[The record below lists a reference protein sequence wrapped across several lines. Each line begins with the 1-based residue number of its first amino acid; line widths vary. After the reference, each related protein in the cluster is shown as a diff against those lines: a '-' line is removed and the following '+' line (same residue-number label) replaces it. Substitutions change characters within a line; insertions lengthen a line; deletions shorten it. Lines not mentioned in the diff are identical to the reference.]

1 MQSFEHDTAASARE
15 ALAALGDA
23 ETRLLAGGTDLLPLM
38 KAGLATPRRLIDL
51 KPARELRYL
60 RFEEDGM
67 LSLGALATLAD
78 LERSPE
84 VRARL
89 PILTQA
95 VRDAATPQL
104 RALATVGGNLL
115 QRPRC
120 WYFRG
125 DYGCWL
131 QGGSE
136 CFAREGENAYHA
148 IFEQG
153 PCVAVHPSDLAP
165 ALVALD
171 AAVVL
176 EGGVKPPVGD
186 PAHGGL
192 ADGARTLP
200 VADFLAPPTAER
212 RAEHVLRPGEIITG
226 LRVPAQ
232 PGGAGGAYLKMMER
246 QAWAFALVSAAAVLA
261 LRDGVVERARIVLGG
276 VANTPWRA
284 ESAEWALAGQLFT
297 RELAVRAGEIAL
309 EGAQPLRQNG
319 YKVQMGRA
327 LVRRALLAAAGM
339 EESSTP

>member
-1 MQSFEHDTAASARE
+1 MQSFDHGSAASARE
-15 ALAALGDA
+15 ALVALGDGD
-23 ETRLLAGGTDLLPLM
+23 TRLLAGGTDLLPLM
-38 KAGLATPRRLIDL
+38 KAGLAAPRRLIDL

-60 RFEEDGM
+60 RFEEDGSF
-67 LSLGALATLAD
+67 SLGALATLAD
-78 LERSPE
+78 LERNLE
-84 VRARL
+84 VQARL

-136 CFAREGENAYHA
+136 CLAREGENAYHA
-148 IFEQG
+148 IFDQSV
-153 PCVAVHPSDLAP
+153 CVATHPSDLAP
-165 ALVALD
+165 ALIALD

-176 EGGVKPPVGD
+176 EGVG
-186 PAHGGL
+186 
-192 ADGARTLP
+192 GARTLP

-212 RAEHVLRPGEIITG
+212 RVEHLLQPGEIVTA
-226 LRVPAQ
+226 LCVPAQ
-232 PGGAGGAYLKMMER
+232 PTGAGGAYLKMMER
-246 QAWAFALVSAAAVLA
+246 QAWAFALVSVAAVLA

-276 VANTPWRA
+276 VANMPWRA
-284 ESAEWALAGQLFT
+284 ESAERALVGQPFT
-297 RELAVRAGEIAL
+297 RELAARVGERAL
-309 EGAQPLRQNG
+309 EDARPLRQNS

-327 LVRRALLAAAGM
+327 LVCRALLATAGM
-339 EESSTP
+339 EE

>member
-1 MQSFEHDTAASARE
+1 MQSFNHGTAASARE
-15 ALAALGDA
+15 ALRALGDA
-23 ETRLLAGGTDLLPLM
+23 DTRLLAGGTDLLPLM
-38 KAGLATPRRLIDL
+38 KAGLAAPRRLIDL

-60 RFEEDGM
+60 RFEEDGT
-67 LSLGALATLAD
+67 LSLGALTTLAD
-78 LERSPE
+78 VERSPE

-89 PILTQA
+89 PILAQA

-148 IFEQG
+148 IFDQS

-176 EGGVKPPVGD
+176 EGVS
-186 PAHGGL
+186 
-192 ADGARTLP
+192 GARTLP
-200 VADFLAPPTAER
+200 VADFLVPPTAER
-212 RAEHVLRPGEIITG
+212 RVEHVLRPGEIVTA
-226 LRVPAQ
+226 LRIPA
-232 PGGAGGAYLKMMER
+232 PPDGAGGVYLKMMER
-246 QAWAFALVSAAAVLA
+246 QAWAFALVSVAAVLA

-284 ESAEWALAGQLFT
+284 ESAEWALAGQPFT
-297 RELAVRAGEIAL
+297 RELAARAGEQAL
-309 EGAQPLRQNG
+309 EDARPLRQNG

-327 LVRRALLAAAGM
+327 LVRRALLQAAGM
-339 EESSTP
+339 EE